1 MKKCSFCGKEHSAD
15 ASMCEFDREPL
26 IRLVASPAPPPP
38 PPASARFFS
47 AKLHLLVSVVAVVGS
62 ITAWFSW
69 AHDWQRKLLGDEIK
83 WSASS
88 IMGLHG
94 IVWVNF
100 EVFSRFR
107 SKLRER
113 GGELRAIAR
122 APLRSKV
129 RDVSALFSPDAFV

>member
-1 MKKCSFCGKEHSAD
+1 MKKCSFCGKEHSDD

-26 IRLVASPAPPPP
+26 IRIVASPAPPPP

-69 AHDWQRKLLGDEIK
+69 AHDWQRKLLGDEIM

-88 IMGLHG
+88 IIGL
-94 IVWVNF
+94 V
-100 EVFSRFR
+100 
-107 SKLRER
+107 SKIC
-113 GGELRAIAR
+113 G
-122 APLRSKV
+122 
-129 RDVSALFSPDAFV
+129 